1 MACIPMGEK
10 FPFVGGESLD
20 IQIGEPQVKAIVRT
34 TAVRKNFSRINGV
47 SRFSD
52 RERAVRLI
60 NYLRRTFMKNKLKI
74 VITPGAELRETE
86 KRVLQ
91 E

>member
-1 MACIPMGEK
+1 MGEK

-20 IQIGEPQVKAIVRT
+20 IQIGEPQVKAIVRK
-34 TAVRKNFSRINGV
+34 TAVRNNFSRIDGV

-52 RERAVRLI
+52 WERAVRLI
-60 NYLRRTFMKNKLKI
+60 NYLRRIFMKNKLKI
-74 VITPGAELRETE
+74 VITTGAELRETE
-86 KRVLQ
+86 KRILK

>member
-1 MACIPMGEK
+1 MGEK

-34 TAVRKNFSRINGV
+34 TAVRKKFSRIDGV

-52 RERAVRLI
+52 WERAVRLI
-60 NYLRRTFMKNKLKI
+60 N
-74 VITPGAELRETE
+74 
-86 KRVLQ
+86 
-91 E
+91 

>member
-1 MACIPMGEK
+1 MGEK

-34 TAVRKNFSRINGV
+34 TAVRMNFSRIDGV

-52 RERAVRLI
+52 WERAVRLI
-60 NYLRRTFMKNKLKI
+60 NYMRGTFMKNMLKI
-74 VITPGAELRETE
+74 VITTGADLRETE
-86 KRVLQ
+86 KRI
-91 E
+91 

>member
-1 MACIPMGEK
+1 M
-10 FPFVGGESLD
+10 
-20 IQIGEPQVKAIVRT
+20 RT
-34 TAVRKNFSRINGV
+34 TTVKKKLSRIDGV

-52 RERAVRLI
+52 WERAVRLI

-74 VITPGAELRETE
+74 VITTGAELRETE
-86 KRVLQ
+86 KRILK

>member
-1 MACIPMGEK
+1 MGEK

-20 IQIGEPQVKAIVRT
+20 IQIGEPQVKAIVRA
-34 TAVRKNFSRINGV
+34 TAVRNNFSRIDGV

-52 RERAVRLI
+52 WERAVRLI

-74 VITPGAELRETE
+74 VITTGAELRETE
-86 KRVLQ
+86 KRILK

>member
-1 MACIPMGEK
+1 MGEK
-10 FPFVGGESLD
+10 FLFVGGESLD
-20 IQIGEPQVKAIVRT
+20 IQIGEPQVKAFVRT
-34 TAVRKNFSRINGV
+34 TAVRKNFSRIDGV

-52 RERAVRLI
+52 WERAIRLI

-74 VITPGAELRETE
+74 VITTGAELRETE
-86 KRVLQ
+86 KRILK

>member
-1 MACIPMGEK
+1 MGEK

-34 TAVRKNFSRINGV
+34 TAVRKNFSRIDDV

-52 RERAVRLI
+52 WERAVRLI

-74 VITPGAELRETE
+74 LITTGAELRETE
-86 KRVLQ
+86 KRILK

>member
-1 MACIPMGEK
+1 MGEK

-34 TAVRKNFSRINGV
+34 TAVRKNFSRIDGV

-60 NYLRRTFMKNKLKI
+60 NYLRRTFMKNKLK
-74 VITPGAELRETE
+74 TE
-86 KRVLQ
+86 KRILK

>member
-1 MACIPMGEK
+1 MGEK

-34 TAVRKNFSRINGV
+34 TAVRMNFSRIDGV

-52 RERAVRLI
+52 WEMAVRLI
-60 NYLRRTFMKNKLKI
+60 NYKRGTFMKNMLKI
-74 VITPGAELRETE
+74 VITTGAELRETE
-86 KRVLQ
+86 SLRMCA
-91 E
+91 